1 MRVACVGQLTVP
13 STGWCTGHIASLTR
27 EQAQTPSTGLVP
39 SAAARSSLQVRAAL
53 LPRSLA
59 AA

>member
-1 MRVACVGQLTVP
+1 MCG
-13 STGWCTGHIASLTR
+13 STHCAEHWLVDWAHSQSYRG

-53 LPRSLA
+53 PPRSLA